1 MAQRQP
7 DRARLLGAPEYSFFL
22 LAWCDV
28 GDDTIKTLCG
38 LFYPAPAEVG
48 LFEEAAAGDLPDQY
62 KSLLAHDDHMTV
74 TVEAWHNSLVKVH
87 VLQERHDG
95 DFYSR
100 RIVLSLQRDGSPVQ
114 FGIMRINLAGLPQI
128 VRMEIESQA
137 LPLGRI
143 MIRHHLLREVE
154 LLNLWRVSAGPELRK
169 QLKLERGAVCFGRTA
184 RILVDKVPAVE
195 LLEIVTG

>member
-1 MAQRQP
+1 
-7 DRARLLGAPEYSFFL
+7 
-22 LAWCDV
+22 
-28 GDDTIKTLCG
+28 
-38 LFYPAPAEVG
+38 
-48 LFEEAAAGDLPDQY
+48 LFEEVAAGDLPDQF

-87 VLQERHDG
+87 VLKERRDG
-95 DFYSR
+95 DLYSR
-100 RIVLSLQRDGSPVQ
+100 RIVLCLQRDNTPVQ
-114 FGIMRINLAGLPQI
+114 FGIMRINLAGLPKI
-128 VRMEIESQA
+128 VRLEIESQA

-154 LLNLWRVSAGPELRK
+154 LLNLWRVSSGPELRK

-195 LLEIVTG
+195 LLEIVTL